1 MEMAISKKRIEPT
14 YLKKRRKI
22 KISDYLSKVRTN
34 YIFYLSPPEQLLV
47 NFKVGLV
54 SLAVAAFFK
63 CQLLYSTS
71 LDRYFTL
78 AKC

>member
-1 MEMAISKKRIEPT
+1 MEGKKDSKRIEPT

-22 KISDYLSKVRTN
+22 KISDYLYQVRTN

-47 NFKVGLV
+47 NIKVGLV

-63 CQLLYSTS
+63 CHLLY
-71 LDRYFTL
+71 
-78 AKC
+78 AK